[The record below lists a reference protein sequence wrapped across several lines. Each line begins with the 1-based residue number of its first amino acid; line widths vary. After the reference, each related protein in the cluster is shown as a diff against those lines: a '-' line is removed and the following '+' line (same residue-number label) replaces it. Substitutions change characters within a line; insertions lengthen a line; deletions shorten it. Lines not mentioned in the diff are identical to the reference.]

1 MTATIYYF
9 SGTGNSLHAA
19 RRIAE
24 HVKDCR
30 VVNIAGLAGAAE
42 IVENS
47 AAVGLVFPVYFGDMP
62 DMVKDFIS
70 RLKITGKPYLF
81 AVATYG
87 VMQGNVLFSLYRQLK
102 SKGVEMSASFTL
114 AMPDNAYTKMNF
126 ITPPEQREAI
136 LKASEARLAEI
147 ADVISHKQAVPVPGK
162 NSVTAGIM
170 SGTIKAVCGNFQKG
184 FHTNGNCT
192 GCHTC
197 EKICPAANIKVSGT
211 TVTWGDKCAKC
222 LACFH
227 WCPQQ
232 AVQLDKKTP
241 AIARYHHPRVTEE
254 EMMAREA

>member
-1 MTATIYYF
+1 MTTTIYYF

-24 HVKDCR
+24 HVTDCR
-30 VVNIAGLAGAAE
+30 VVYIVSLAGAAE

-47 AAVGLVFPVYFGDMP
+47 EVVGLVFPVYFGDVP
-62 DMVKDFIS
+62 DIVKDFVC
-70 RLKITGKPYLF
+70 RLKIVGRPYFF

-87 VMQGNVLFSLYRQLK
+87 VMQGNVLFSLDRQLK
-102 SKGVEMSASFTL
+102 TKGVEMSASFTL

-136 LKASEARLAEI
+136 LNASEARLTEI
-147 ADVISHKQAVPVPGK
+147 ADAVSRKQAIPVPGK
-162 NSVTAGIM
+162 SSVTAGIM

-184 FHTNGNCT
+184 FHSNGDCT

-197 EKICPAANIKVSGT
+197 EKICPAGNIKVSGT
-211 TVTWGDKCAKC
+211 TVMWGDRCQKC

-227 WCPQQ
+227 WCPKQ

-241 AIARYHHPRVTEE
+241 AIARYHHSQVTVKD
-254 EMMAREA
+254 MMAKEA